1 MEVEGPRDG
10 SGIVLLEVGRRRC
23 CIVSIVI
30 VALLLLSRVVALW
43 RKENGWSRVAYN
55 LLGVSGT

>member
-43 RKENGWSRVAYN
+43 RK
-55 LLGVSGT
+55 